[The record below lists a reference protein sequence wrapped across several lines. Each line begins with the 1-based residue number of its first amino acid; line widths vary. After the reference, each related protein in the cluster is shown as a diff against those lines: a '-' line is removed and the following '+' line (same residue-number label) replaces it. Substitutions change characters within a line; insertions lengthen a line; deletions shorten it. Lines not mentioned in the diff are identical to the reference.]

1 MAKKKTAVA
10 VLIGCI
16 VVMLATLAAGC
27 AKDEEEEEA
36 SDVHLSYANE
46 EYVVSGS
53 GEAYIDVATE
63 MVLTEGSEVLSVLTA
78 LRAPVEETYL
88 TMLTENIVINSADLS
103 ESGDT
108 VTVDLASTGLNG
120 GSLQEELLIGQIVR
134 TICLTFDSVTYVQ
147 FTVDGQIAETFMGH
161 MEADEPFYLLE
172 YLDEGGQTKYT
183 VQTGECFT

>member
-16 VVMLATLAAGC
+16 VVMIATLAAGC

-36 SDVHLSYANE
+36 SDVHLSYSNE

-53 GEAYIDVATE
+53 GEAFVDVSAK
-63 MVLTEGSEVLSVLTA
+63 MVLEEGSEVLSVLTA
-78 LRAPVEETYL
+78 LREPTEETYL
-88 TMLTENIVINSADLS
+88 TMLAENIVINNADLS

-108 VTVDLASTGLNG
+108 VTVDFASAALNG
-120 GSLQEELLIGQIVR
+120 GSLQEELLVGQIVR
-134 TICLTFDSVTYVQ
+134 TICLSFDNVTYVQ
-147 FTVDGQIAETFMGH
+147 FTVDGQIAETLMGH
-161 MEADEPFYLLE
+161 MEADEPFYLQE
-172 YLDEGGQTKYT
+172 YIDEGGQTKYT